1 MHQVNLQEAETQL
14 AKLIDEAA
22 SGEEVVI
29 TRSDGEAFKIVPIS
43 STKPRPTFGSAR
55 GLVRMSDDFDD
66 PLEDFKDY
74 APGSSCLIRTH

>member
-22 SGEEVVI
+22 SGKEVVI
-29 TRSDGEAFKIVPIS
+29 TRSDGAAFKIVLIS

-66 PLEDFKDY
+66 PLEDFQDY
-74 APGSSCLIRTH
+74 AP